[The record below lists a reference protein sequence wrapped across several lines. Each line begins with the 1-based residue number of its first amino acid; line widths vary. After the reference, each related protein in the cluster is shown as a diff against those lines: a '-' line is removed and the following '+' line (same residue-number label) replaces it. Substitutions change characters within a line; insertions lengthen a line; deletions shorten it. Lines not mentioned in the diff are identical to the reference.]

1 MGGANDAP
9 AANNDAGL
17 TVPESAGP
25 TNLLVLDNDS
35 DIDGDTL
42 TIVSKTNGAHGVVTI
57 TGGGTG
63 LTYDPNQLY
72 VGTDVFT
79 YTVSDGHGGTDPA
92 TVLLTVVKDT
102 VKPVATGPNEAFY
115 GQTVGTSTT
124 KQRIAWSGSDA
135 GTGVAKFQ
143 LQAKVGGGSWSTVSL
158 PSATSISINRTHA
171 DGRAYQYR
179 VRATDRAGNVGV
191 WAYGPTF
198 TPGRF
203 QNTSGSIAYVGPWT
217 TVKTGSALGGSH
229 RWAGSSS
236 ARATLTRSVRDF
248 ALVATKTP
256 NSGSVQVWIDGSLAA
271 TIDLHKASAKYRKV
285 VFSRHFTNLAT
296 HTIEVRPVG
305 NGRVYLD
312 AFLVLR

>member
-1 MGGANDAP
+1 M
-9 AANNDAGL
+9 
-17 TVPESAGP
+17 
-25 TNLLVLDNDS
+25 LDNDI

-79 YTVSDGHGGTDPA
+79 YTVSDGHGGTDTA

-102 VKPVATGPNEAFY
+102 VKPVATGADRGVLRPDRRHDPRRSS
-115 GQTVGTSTT
+115 GSPGP
-124 KQRIAWSGSDA
+124 GSDA
-135 GTGVAKFQ
+135 GTGRRQVPAPG
-143 LQAKVGGGSWSTVSL
+143 QASDGGSWSTVSL
-158 PSATSISINRTHA
+158 PSATSTIDQPDPRRRTRLPIPRPG
-171 DGRAYQYR
+171 DGPR
-179 VRATDRAGNVGV
+179 RATSAPGRTARRSRRAGSRTRAG
-191 WAYGPTF
+191 ASP
-198 TPGRF
+198 
-203 QNTSGSIAYVGPWT
+203 TSGRGRRSRPAR
-217 TVKTGSALGGSH
+217 ALGGSH
-229 RWAGSSS
+229 RWSGSSS

-271 TIDLHKASAKYRKV
+271 TIDLHKASAKYRKL
-285 VFSRHFTNLAT
+285 VFSRHFASLAT
-296 HTIEVRPVG
+296 HTIEIRPVG